1 MLKIAIVDDNKKDR
15 EYISN
20 ITYKIS
26 DDWGEEFHVKL
37 FESGEAI
44 CTDLEQNTYDVILLD
59 IQMEGMDGAEA
70 AKRIDTLAPNIYVIF
85 LTSHRDMAGL
95 LYDFNVIGFL
105 DKPATKDKLEGI
117 FIRLVNRMKN
127 GAYFDYSFNGIG
139 QTIRL
144 EEILYICKINR
155 VTNIRTLNEFIPISE
170 NLDKVWKKL
179 ESFDDFAIINRSV
192 IANFKYM
199 KFIKS
204 TEVKIEA
211 EGNLDEHINV
221 GRNLKNELKERH
233 MKYMR
238 KLVQRKK

>member
-15 EYISN
+15 EWISN

-26 DDWGEEFHVKL
+26 DEWNDEFHIKT
-37 FESGEAI
+37 FDSGEAV
-44 CTDLEQNTYDVILLD
+44 CADLEQNTYDVILLD
-59 IQMEGMDGAEA
+59 IQMEGMDGAET
-70 AKRIDTLAPNIYVIF
+70 AKRIDMLAPNIYVIF
-85 LTSHRDMAGL
+85 VTSHRDMAGL

-105 DKPATKDKLEGI
+105 DKPATKDKLEEI
-117 FIRLVNRMKN
+117 FIRLVNRMKK
-127 GAYFDYSFNGIG
+127 GDYFDYSFNGIG

-155 VTNIRTLNEFIPISE
+155 VTNIRTKNEFIPISE

-179 ESFDDFAIINRSV
+179 QNFDDFAIINRSF

-199 KFIKS
+199 KFIKT
-204 TEVKIEA
+204 TEIKIET
-211 EGNLDEHINV
+211 EGKLYEHINV
-221 GRNLKNELKERH
+221 GRNLKNELKERY
-233 MKYMR
+233 MKYMQ